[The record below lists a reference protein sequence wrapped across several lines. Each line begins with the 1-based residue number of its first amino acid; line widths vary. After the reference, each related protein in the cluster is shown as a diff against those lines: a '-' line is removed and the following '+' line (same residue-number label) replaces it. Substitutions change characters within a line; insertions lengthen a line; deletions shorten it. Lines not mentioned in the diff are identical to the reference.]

1 MASDLNEVR
10 VEGGITQEPTSGYS
24 EGGAPYWRA
33 NIASEGTRYD
43 AQARTSVTHTTF
55 VYATAWGYPA
65 EQLMEANLSK
75 GDKIRVEGSIANR
88 VKEDASGTKE
98 TKTHIDIKLFHVLRQ
113 RSSKPTPA
121 VNNVQS
127 TGWGNEPTAGGWS
140 NDKEPPF

>member
-65 EQLMEANLSK
+65 EQLMEANLTK
-75 GDKIRVEGSIANR
+75 GDKIRIEGSIANR
-88 VKEDASGTKE
+88 VKEEGGVKE

-113 RSSKPTPA
+113 RSGSRQAPA
-121 VNNVQS
+121 ANNVPS
-127 TGWGNEPTAGGWS
+127 VGWGNEPTTGGWP
-140 NDKEPPF
+140 DKEPPF